1 MARLNDWA
9 RQVWLHC
16 AALDEE
22 RGITVA
28 EAEALFGPPPPQANT
43 ARRLLEH
50 AASNGFFRSVREPY
64 RDGAQ
69 GRWYRARY
77 FAIGPEPAPLRSPK
91 TTERAPE
98 RSMFGRLP
106 SAGSIFAL
114 ADALNK
120 NVIEIYK
127 SGEAA

>member
-16 AALDEE
+16 AGAEQGL
-22 RGITVA
+22 TVT
-28 EAEALFGPPPPQANT
+28 EAERLFGPPPPQANT

-50 AASNGFFRSVREPY
+50 AASNGFFRSVREPH

-91 TTERAPE
+91 NAERAAE
-98 RSMFGRLP
+98 RSMFGHLP
-106 SAGSIFAL
+106 AVGSVFAL
-114 ADALNK
+114 GYALNK
-120 NVIEIYK
+120 NVSKTYK